1 MLYFLLRLLFKL
13 GVCLPCHGAG
23 REGVFP
29 LPLQITV
36 VTQVFDAAVVEEA

>member
-13 GVCLPCHGAG
+13 GVCLPCREAG
-23 REGVFP
+23 REGFFP

-36 VTQVFDAAVVEEA
+36 VSQVFDAAVVEEA